1 MCEHIIPDWAAESTM
16 WLEQYLS
23 QKKGVLI
30 QVSDPQYK
38 IVSNFSLI
46 WNLYETI
53 IAQKG
58 RVGLSVSEEPSK
70 SDLHPRLIDESYSFF
85 RGRYVDQ
92 KTNKL
97 NEYYEGLMRYYR
109 KKGKKGKRGI
119 EQSLLSSC
127 NIVEKHNMCL
137 SIIIICRDN
146 LFHGHKDLMQ
156 IWSQRDLFITINRY
170 LAACI
175 DAYQNYSDVNKP

>member
-30 QVSDPQYK
+30 KLSDPQYK

-53 IAQKG
+53 LAQKG
-58 RVGLSVSEEPSK
+58 RVCLSVSEEPSI

-92 KTNKL
+92 ETNKL
-97 NEYYEGLMRYYR
+97 NEYYKDLIRYYR
-109 KKGKKGKRGI
+109 DKGKRKI
-119 EQSLLSSC
+119 EQNLLSPC
-127 NIVEKHNMCL
+127 TIVEKHSMCL
-137 SIIIICRDN
+137 LIIKICRDN
-146 LFHGHKDLMQ
+146 LFHGHKDLLL
-156 IWSQRDLFITINRY
+156 IWSQRDLFFTINRY

-175 DAYQNYSDVNKP
+175 DAYQNYSDVHNP